1 MWVNK
6 MKEILKN
13 IKLGQIIGIYHFE
26 DSCFTVGKI
35 LKINSK
41 YLFLLSYDINFK
53 EEGIKVFL
61 IASIKRII
69 LKSDY
74 IQNLEKNQKKIF
86 KFNSEDKDLFQEL
99 IKNKTELSIDLADGS
114 IENVYLTERDKNY
127 FSFQMLDD
135 SKNAVSEEVITEN
148 YLKRIKIYNPVER
161 EEYKN
166 FKIITIIDN
175 KESMAYN
182 LFYYENYLIFSEK
195 EEFYDISK
203 INIISKNRIENISDI
218 EIKLDIKK
226 ENFYKILQENNFFN
240 IRSWIYNNYK
250 EEWGYIYKEKVSSD
264 FEKYYKEKLDDK
276 SQENSQLS
284 ISEFIGY
291 NNKKYIPGSSI
302 KGALRT
308 AFIYSDFLENEKK
321 YEIKSSYEIKNGK
334 RVYNRKEG
342 EKLRIEP
349 KKDPFK
355 TVKIFDTE
363 EIELEKFSVN
373 ILQIKEGNLFCEVL
387 GGMYKKID
395 NIEKINFGNEID
407 FKQGINFNIVLTEYY
422 LKNNFKMEYKKNLG
436 IKKLLDSLDDKIE
449 NILNFEIEKE
459 REKDSYNLRNFY
471 EFLKKIFNSF
481 KNKNISLVRIGKYTG
496 FNDKTINLLT
506 TNPSENSRTI
516 LDENNYPMGWVL
528 IKVEEVDI

>member
-1 MWVNK
+1 MNVAKKYNV
-6 MKEILKN
+6 
-13 IKLGQIIGIYHFE
+13 KLIPLTDIYIG
-26 DSCFTVGKI
+26 SGK
-35 LKINSK
+35 
-41 YLFLLSYDINFK
+41 
-53 EEGIKVFL
+53 
-61 IASIKRII
+61 
-69 LKSDY
+69 
-74 IQNLEKNQKKIF
+74 
-86 KFNSEDKDLFQEL
+86 
-99 IKNKTELSIDLADGS
+99 
-114 IENVYLTERDKNY
+114 
-127 FSFQMLDD
+127 
-135 SKNAVSEEVITEN
+135 
-148 YLKRIKIYNPVER
+148 
-161 EEYKN
+161 
-166 FKIITIIDN
+166 
-175 KESMAYN
+175 
-182 LFYYENYLIFSEK
+182 
-195 EEFYDISK
+195 
-203 INIISKNRIENISDI
+203 DI
-218 EIKLDIKK
+218 EAYEYTVKDKYMYRIDMSEVFDKMNDSEK

-250 EEWGYIYKEKVSSD
+250 EKWGYIYKEKVSSD

-321 YEIKSSYEIKNGK
+321 SSYEIKNGK
-334 RVYNRKEG
+334 RVYNRKEIDKEAKIMESEVLLAEKEDRYGNKKG
-342 EKLRIEP
+342 EKLGLEP

-373 ILQIKEGNLFCEVL
+373 VLQIKEGNLFCEVL
-387 GGMYKKID
+387 NGTY
-395 NIEKINFGNEID
+395 NEIKKTKKVN
-407 FKQGINFNIVLTEYY
+407 FEKGINFNIILTEYS
-422 LKNNFKMEYKKNLG
+422 LKDNSMMDYKKNLG
-436 IKKLLDSLDDKIE
+436 IKKLLDSLDDKME

-459 REKDSYNLRNFY
+459 REKDSYNLRSFY

>member
-1 MWVNK
+1 MNVAKKYNV
-6 MKEILKN
+6 
-13 IKLGQIIGIYHFE
+13 KLIPLTDIYIG
-26 DSCFTVGKI
+26 SGK
-35 LKINSK
+35 
-41 YLFLLSYDINFK
+41 
-53 EEGIKVFL
+53 
-61 IASIKRII
+61 
-69 LKSDY
+69 
-74 IQNLEKNQKKIF
+74 
-86 KFNSEDKDLFQEL
+86 
-99 IKNKTELSIDLADGS
+99 
-114 IENVYLTERDKNY
+114 
-127 FSFQMLDD
+127 
-135 SKNAVSEEVITEN
+135 
-148 YLKRIKIYNPVER
+148 
-161 EEYKN
+161 
-166 FKIITIIDN
+166 
-175 KESMAYN
+175 
-182 LFYYENYLIFSEK
+182 
-195 EEFYDISK
+195 
-203 INIISKNRIENISDI
+203 DI
-218 EIKLDIKK
+218 EAYEYTVKDKYMYRIDMSEVFDKMNDSEK

-334 RVYNRKEG
+334 RVYNRKEIDKEAKIMESEVLLAEKEDRYGNKKG
-342 EKLRIEP
+342 EKLGLEP

-373 ILQIKEGNLFCEVL
+373 VLQIKEGNLFCEVL

-436 IKKLLDSLDDKIE
+436 IKKLLDSLDDKME

>member
-1 MWVNK
+1 MNVAKKYNVKLIPLTDIYIGSGKDIEAYEYTVKAGYMYRIDMSEVFDK
-6 MKEILKN
+6 MS
-13 IKLGQIIGIYHFE
+13 
-26 DSCFTVGKI
+26 DSEKGNFRKI
-35 LKINSK
+35 LKKN
-41 YLFLLSYDINFK
+41 
-53 EEGIKVFL
+53 
-61 IASIKRII
+61 
-69 LKSDY
+69 
-74 IQNLEKNQKKIF
+74 NL
-86 KFNSEDKDLFQEL
+86 
-99 IKNKTELSIDLADGS
+99 
-114 IENVYLTERDKNY
+114 
-127 FSFQMLDD
+127 
-135 SKNAVSEEVITEN
+135 
-148 YLKRIKIYNPVER
+148 
-161 EEYKN
+161 
-166 FKIITIIDN
+166 
-175 KESMAYN
+175 
-182 LFYYENYLIFSEK
+182 
-195 EEFYDISK
+195 
-203 INIISKNRIENISDI
+203 
-218 EIKLDIKK
+218 
-226 ENFYKILQENNFFN
+226 FN

-334 RVYNRKEG
+334 RVYNRKEIDKEAKIMESEVLLAEKEDRYGNKIDKKG
-342 EKLRIEP
+342 EKLGLEP

>member
-1 MWVNK
+1 MNVAKKYNV
-6 MKEILKN
+6 
-13 IKLGQIIGIYHFE
+13 KLIPLTDIYIG
-26 DSCFTVGKI
+26 SGK
-35 LKINSK
+35 
-41 YLFLLSYDINFK
+41 
-53 EEGIKVFL
+53 
-61 IASIKRII
+61 
-69 LKSDY
+69 
-74 IQNLEKNQKKIF
+74 
-86 KFNSEDKDLFQEL
+86 
-99 IKNKTELSIDLADGS
+99 
-114 IENVYLTERDKNY
+114 
-127 FSFQMLDD
+127 
-135 SKNAVSEEVITEN
+135 
-148 YLKRIKIYNPVER
+148 
-161 EEYKN
+161 
-166 FKIITIIDN
+166 
-175 KESMAYN
+175 
-182 LFYYENYLIFSEK
+182 
-195 EEFYDISK
+195 
-203 INIISKNRIENISDI
+203 DI
-218 EIKLDIKK
+218 EAYEYTVKDKYMYRIDMSEVFDKMNDSEK

-250 EEWGYIYKEKVSSD
+250 EKWGYIYKEKVSSD

-334 RVYNRKEG
+334 RVYNRKEIDKEAKIMESEVLLAEKEDRYGNKKG
-342 EKLRIEP
+342 EKLGLEP

-373 ILQIKEGNLFCEVL
+373 VLQIKEGNLFCEVL
-387 GGMYKKID
+387 NGTY
-395 NIEKINFGNEID
+395 NEIKKTKKVN
-407 FKQGINFNIVLTEYY
+407 FEKGINFNIILTEYS
-422 LKNNFKMEYKKNLG
+422 LKDNSMMDYKKNLG
-436 IKKLLDSLDDKIE
+436 IKKLLDSLDDKME

-459 REKDSYNLRNFY
+459 REKDSYNLRSFY

>member
-1 MWVNK
+1 MNVAKKYNV
-6 MKEILKN
+6 
-13 IKLGQIIGIYHFE
+13 KLIPLTDIYIG
-26 DSCFTVGKI
+26 SGK
-35 LKINSK
+35 
-41 YLFLLSYDINFK
+41 
-53 EEGIKVFL
+53 
-61 IASIKRII
+61 
-69 LKSDY
+69 
-74 IQNLEKNQKKIF
+74 
-86 KFNSEDKDLFQEL
+86 
-99 IKNKTELSIDLADGS
+99 
-114 IENVYLTERDKNY
+114 
-127 FSFQMLDD
+127 
-135 SKNAVSEEVITEN
+135 
-148 YLKRIKIYNPVER
+148 
-161 EEYKN
+161 
-166 FKIITIIDN
+166 
-175 KESMAYN
+175 
-182 LFYYENYLIFSEK
+182 
-195 EEFYDISK
+195 
-203 INIISKNRIENISDI
+203 DI
-218 EIKLDIKK
+218 EAYEYTVKDKYMYRIDMSEVFDKMNDSEK

-334 RVYNRKEG
+334 RVYNRKEIDKEAKIMESEVLLAEKEDRYGNKKG
-342 EKLRIEP
+342 EKLGLEP

-436 IKKLLDSLDDKIE
+436 IKKLLDSLDDKME

-459 REKDSYNLRNFY
+459 REKDSYNLRSFY

>member
-1 MWVNK
+1 MNVAKKYNV
-6 MKEILKN
+6 
-13 IKLGQIIGIYHFE
+13 KLIPLTDIYIG
-26 DSCFTVGKI
+26 SGK
-35 LKINSK
+35 
-41 YLFLLSYDINFK
+41 
-53 EEGIKVFL
+53 
-61 IASIKRII
+61 
-69 LKSDY
+69 
-74 IQNLEKNQKKIF
+74 
-86 KFNSEDKDLFQEL
+86 
-99 IKNKTELSIDLADGS
+99 
-114 IENVYLTERDKNY
+114 
-127 FSFQMLDD
+127 
-135 SKNAVSEEVITEN
+135 
-148 YLKRIKIYNPVER
+148 
-161 EEYKN
+161 
-166 FKIITIIDN
+166 
-175 KESMAYN
+175 
-182 LFYYENYLIFSEK
+182 
-195 EEFYDISK
+195 
-203 INIISKNRIENISDI
+203 DI
-218 EIKLDIKK
+218 EAYEYTVKDKYMYRIDMSEVFDKMNDSEK

-334 RVYNRKEG
+334 RVYNRKEIDKEAKIMESEVLLAEKEDRYGNKIDKKG
-342 EKLRIEP
+342 EKLGLEP

-387 GGMYKKID
+387 GGTYNEIKKIKKV
-395 NIEKINFGNEID
+395 NFEK
-407 FKQGINFNIVLTEYY
+407 GINFNIVLTEYS
-422 LKNNFKMEYKKNLG
+422 LKDNSMMDYKKNLG
-436 IKKLLDSLDDKIE
+436 IKKLLDSLDDKME

>member
-1 MWVNK
+1 MNVAKKYNV
-6 MKEILKN
+6 
-13 IKLGQIIGIYHFE
+13 KLIPLTDIYIG
-26 DSCFTVGKI
+26 SGK
-35 LKINSK
+35 
-41 YLFLLSYDINFK
+41 
-53 EEGIKVFL
+53 
-61 IASIKRII
+61 
-69 LKSDY
+69 
-74 IQNLEKNQKKIF
+74 
-86 KFNSEDKDLFQEL
+86 
-99 IKNKTELSIDLADGS
+99 
-114 IENVYLTERDKNY
+114 
-127 FSFQMLDD
+127 
-135 SKNAVSEEVITEN
+135 
-148 YLKRIKIYNPVER
+148 
-161 EEYKN
+161 
-166 FKIITIIDN
+166 
-175 KESMAYN
+175 
-182 LFYYENYLIFSEK
+182 
-195 EEFYDISK
+195 
-203 INIISKNRIENISDI
+203 DI
-218 EIKLDIKK
+218 EAYEYTVKDKYMYRIDMSEVFDKMNDSEK

-250 EEWGYIYKEKVSSD
+250 EKWGYIYKEKVSSD

-334 RVYNRKEG
+334 RVYNRKEIDKEAKIMESEVLLAEKEDRYGNKKG
-342 EKLRIEP
+342 EKLGLEP

-373 ILQIKEGNLFCEVL
+373 VLQIKEGNLFCEVL
-387 GGMYKKID
+387 NGTY
-395 NIEKINFGNEID
+395 NEI
-407 FKQGINFNIVLTEYY
+407 KKTKKVNCEKGINFNIILTEYS
-422 LKNNFKMEYKKNLG
+422 LKDNSMMDYKKNLG
-436 IKKLLDSLDDKIE
+436 IKKLLDSLDDKME

-459 REKDSYNLRNFY
+459 REKDSYNLRSFY

>member
-1 MWVNK
+1 MNVAKKYNV
-6 MKEILKN
+6 
-13 IKLGQIIGIYHFE
+13 KLIPLTDIYIG
-26 DSCFTVGKI
+26 SGK
-35 LKINSK
+35 
-41 YLFLLSYDINFK
+41 
-53 EEGIKVFL
+53 
-61 IASIKRII
+61 
-69 LKSDY
+69 
-74 IQNLEKNQKKIF
+74 
-86 KFNSEDKDLFQEL
+86 
-99 IKNKTELSIDLADGS
+99 
-114 IENVYLTERDKNY
+114 
-127 FSFQMLDD
+127 
-135 SKNAVSEEVITEN
+135 
-148 YLKRIKIYNPVER
+148 
-161 EEYKN
+161 
-166 FKIITIIDN
+166 
-175 KESMAYN
+175 
-182 LFYYENYLIFSEK
+182 
-195 EEFYDISK
+195 
-203 INIISKNRIENISDI
+203 DI
-218 EIKLDIKK
+218 EAYEYTVKDKYMYRIDMSEVFDKMNDSEK

-250 EEWGYIYKEKVSSD
+250 EKWGYIYKEKVSSD

-334 RVYNRKEG
+334 RVYNRKEIDKEAKIMESEVLLAEKEDRYGNKKG
-342 EKLRIEP
+342 EKLGLEP

-373 ILQIKEGNLFCEVL
+373 VLQIKEGNLFCEVL
-387 GGMYKKID
+387 NGTY
-395 NIEKINFGNEID
+395 NEIKKTKKVN
-407 FKQGINFNIVLTEYY
+407 FEKGINFNIILTEYS
-422 LKNNFKMEYKKNLG
+422 LKDNSMMDYKKNLG
-436 IKKLLDSLDDKIE
+436 IKKLLDSLDDKME
-449 NILNFEIEKE
+449 NILNFDIEKE
-459 REKDSYNLRNFY
+459 REKDSYNLRSFY

>member
-1 MWVNK
+1 MNVAKKYNV
-6 MKEILKN
+6 
-13 IKLGQIIGIYHFE
+13 KLIPLTDIYIG
-26 DSCFTVGKI
+26 SGK
-35 LKINSK
+35 
-41 YLFLLSYDINFK
+41 
-53 EEGIKVFL
+53 
-61 IASIKRII
+61 
-69 LKSDY
+69 
-74 IQNLEKNQKKIF
+74 
-86 KFNSEDKDLFQEL
+86 
-99 IKNKTELSIDLADGS
+99 
-114 IENVYLTERDKNY
+114 
-127 FSFQMLDD
+127 
-135 SKNAVSEEVITEN
+135 
-148 YLKRIKIYNPVER
+148 
-161 EEYKN
+161 
-166 FKIITIIDN
+166 
-175 KESMAYN
+175 
-182 LFYYENYLIFSEK
+182 
-195 EEFYDISK
+195 
-203 INIISKNRIENISDI
+203 DI
-218 EIKLDIKK
+218 EAHEYTVKDKYMYRIDMSEVFDKMNDSEK

-250 EEWGYIYKEKVSSD
+250 EKWGYIYKEKVSSD

-334 RVYNRKEG
+334 RVYNRKEIDKEAKIMESEVLLAEKEDRYGNKKG
-342 EKLRIEP
+342 EKLGLEP

-373 ILQIKEGNLFCEVL
+373 VLQIKEGNLFCEVL
-387 GGMYKKID
+387 NGTY
-395 NIEKINFGNEID
+395 NEIKKTKKVN
-407 FKQGINFNIVLTEYY
+407 FEKGINFNIILTEYS
-422 LKNNFKMEYKKNLG
+422 LKDNSMMDYKKNLG
-436 IKKLLDSLDDKIE
+436 IKKLLDSLDDKME

-459 REKDSYNLRNFY
+459 REKDSYNLRSFY

>member
-1 MWVNK
+1 MNVAKKYNV
-6 MKEILKN
+6 
-13 IKLGQIIGIYHFE
+13 KLIPLTDIYIG
-26 DSCFTVGKI
+26 SGK
-35 LKINSK
+35 
-41 YLFLLSYDINFK
+41 
-53 EEGIKVFL
+53 
-61 IASIKRII
+61 
-69 LKSDY
+69 
-74 IQNLEKNQKKIF
+74 
-86 KFNSEDKDLFQEL
+86 
-99 IKNKTELSIDLADGS
+99 
-114 IENVYLTERDKNY
+114 
-127 FSFQMLDD
+127 
-135 SKNAVSEEVITEN
+135 
-148 YLKRIKIYNPVER
+148 
-161 EEYKN
+161 
-166 FKIITIIDN
+166 
-175 KESMAYN
+175 
-182 LFYYENYLIFSEK
+182 
-195 EEFYDISK
+195 
-203 INIISKNRIENISDI
+203 DI
-218 EIKLDIKK
+218 EAYEYTVKDKYMYRIDMSEVFDKMNDSKK

-250 EEWGYIYKEKVSSD
+250 EKWGYIYKEKVSSD

-308 AFIYSDFLENEKK
+308 AFIYSEKK

-334 RVYNRKEG
+334 RVYNRKEIDKEAKIMESEVLLAEKEDRYGNKKG
-342 EKLRIEP
+342 EKLGLEP

-373 ILQIKEGNLFCEVL
+373 VLQIKEGNLFCEVL
-387 GGMYKKID
+387 NGTY
-395 NIEKINFGNEID
+395 NEIKKTKKVN
-407 FKQGINFNIVLTEYY
+407 FEKGINFNIILTEYS
-422 LKNNFKMEYKKNLG
+422 LKDNSMMDYKKNLG
-436 IKKLLDSLDDKIE
+436 IKKLLDSLDDKME

-459 REKDSYNLRNFY
+459 REKDSYNLRSFY

>member
-1 MWVNK
+1 MNVAKKYNV
-6 MKEILKN
+6 
-13 IKLGQIIGIYHFE
+13 KLIPLTDIYIG
-26 DSCFTVGKI
+26 SGK
-35 LKINSK
+35 
-41 YLFLLSYDINFK
+41 
-53 EEGIKVFL
+53 
-61 IASIKRII
+61 
-69 LKSDY
+69 
-74 IQNLEKNQKKIF
+74 
-86 KFNSEDKDLFQEL
+86 
-99 IKNKTELSIDLADGS
+99 
-114 IENVYLTERDKNY
+114 
-127 FSFQMLDD
+127 
-135 SKNAVSEEVITEN
+135 
-148 YLKRIKIYNPVER
+148 
-161 EEYKN
+161 
-166 FKIITIIDN
+166 
-175 KESMAYN
+175 
-182 LFYYENYLIFSEK
+182 
-195 EEFYDISK
+195 
-203 INIISKNRIENISDI
+203 DI
-218 EIKLDIKK
+218 EAYEYTVKDKYMYRIDMSEVFDKMNDSEK

-250 EEWGYIYKEKVSSD
+250 EKWGYIYKEKVSSD

-334 RVYNRKEG
+334 RVYNRKEIDKEAKIMESEVLLAEKEDRYGNKKG
-342 EKLRIEP
+342 EKLGLEP

-373 ILQIKEGNLFCEVL
+373 VLQIKEGNLFCEVL
-387 GGMYKKID
+387 NGTY
-395 NIEKINFGNEID
+395 NEIKKTKKVN
-407 FKQGINFNIVLTEYY
+407 FEKGINFNIILTEYS
-422 LKNNFKMEYKKNLG
+422 LKDNSMMDYKKNLG
-436 IKKLLDSLDDKIE
+436 IKKLLDSLDDKME

-459 REKDSYNLRNFY
+459 REKDSYNLRSFY

-506 TNPSENSRTI
+506 TSPSENSRTI

>member
-1 MWVNK
+1 MNVAKKYNV
-6 MKEILKN
+6 
-13 IKLGQIIGIYHFE
+13 KLIPLTDIYIG
-26 DSCFTVGKI
+26 SGK
-35 LKINSK
+35 
-41 YLFLLSYDINFK
+41 
-53 EEGIKVFL
+53 
-61 IASIKRII
+61 
-69 LKSDY
+69 
-74 IQNLEKNQKKIF
+74 
-86 KFNSEDKDLFQEL
+86 
-99 IKNKTELSIDLADGS
+99 
-114 IENVYLTERDKNY
+114 
-127 FSFQMLDD
+127 
-135 SKNAVSEEVITEN
+135 
-148 YLKRIKIYNPVER
+148 
-161 EEYKN
+161 
-166 FKIITIIDN
+166 
-175 KESMAYN
+175 
-182 LFYYENYLIFSEK
+182 
-195 EEFYDISK
+195 
-203 INIISKNRIENISDI
+203 DI
-218 EIKLDIKK
+218 EAYEYTVKDKYMYRIDMSEVFDKMNDSEK

-334 RVYNRKEG
+334 RVYNRKEIDKEAKIMESEVLLAEKEDRYGNKIDKKG
-342 EKLRIEP
+342 EKLGLEP

-373 ILQIKEGNLFCEVL
+373 ILQIREGNLFCEVL
-387 GGMYKKID
+387 GGTYNEIKKIKKV
-395 NIEKINFGNEID
+395 NFEK
-407 FKQGINFNIVLTEYY
+407 GINFNIVLTEYS
-422 LKNNFKMEYKKNLG
+422 LKDNSMMDYKKNLG
-436 IKKLLDSLDDKIE
+436 IKKLLDSLDDKME

>member
-1 MWVNK
+1 MNVAKKYNV
-6 MKEILKN
+6 
-13 IKLGQIIGIYHFE
+13 KLIPLTDIYIG
-26 DSCFTVGKI
+26 SGK
-35 LKINSK
+35 
-41 YLFLLSYDINFK
+41 
-53 EEGIKVFL
+53 
-61 IASIKRII
+61 
-69 LKSDY
+69 
-74 IQNLEKNQKKIF
+74 
-86 KFNSEDKDLFQEL
+86 
-99 IKNKTELSIDLADGS
+99 
-114 IENVYLTERDKNY
+114 
-127 FSFQMLDD
+127 
-135 SKNAVSEEVITEN
+135 
-148 YLKRIKIYNPVER
+148 
-161 EEYKN
+161 
-166 FKIITIIDN
+166 
-175 KESMAYN
+175 
-182 LFYYENYLIFSEK
+182 
-195 EEFYDISK
+195 
-203 INIISKNRIENISDI
+203 DI
-218 EIKLDIKK
+218 EAYEYTVKDKYMYRIDMSEVFDKMNDSEK

-334 RVYNRKEG
+334 RVYNRKEIDKEAKIMESEVLLAEKEDRYGNKKG
-342 EKLRIEP
+342 EKLGLEP

>member
-1 MWVNK
+1 MNVAKKYNV
-6 MKEILKN
+6 
-13 IKLGQIIGIYHFE
+13 KLIPLTDIYIG
-26 DSCFTVGKI
+26 SGK
-35 LKINSK
+35 
-41 YLFLLSYDINFK
+41 
-53 EEGIKVFL
+53 
-61 IASIKRII
+61 
-69 LKSDY
+69 
-74 IQNLEKNQKKIF
+74 
-86 KFNSEDKDLFQEL
+86 
-99 IKNKTELSIDLADGS
+99 
-114 IENVYLTERDKNY
+114 
-127 FSFQMLDD
+127 
-135 SKNAVSEEVITEN
+135 
-148 YLKRIKIYNPVER
+148 
-161 EEYKN
+161 
-166 FKIITIIDN
+166 
-175 KESMAYN
+175 
-182 LFYYENYLIFSEK
+182 
-195 EEFYDISK
+195 
-203 INIISKNRIENISDI
+203 DI
-218 EIKLDIKK
+218 EAYEYTVKDKYMYRIDMSEVFDKMNDSEK

-334 RVYNRKEG
+334 RVYNRKEIDKEAEIMESEVLLAEKEDRYGNKKG
-342 EKLRIEP
+342 EKLGLEP

-373 ILQIKEGNLFCEVL
+373 VLQIKEGNLFCEVL
-387 GGMYKKID
+387 NGTY
-395 NIEKINFGNEID
+395 NEIKKTKKVN
-407 FKQGINFNIVLTEYY
+407 FEKGINFNIILTEYS
-422 LKNNFKMEYKKNLG
+422 LKDNSMIDYKKNLG

>member
-1 MWVNK
+1 MNVAKKYNV
-6 MKEILKN
+6 
-13 IKLGQIIGIYHFE
+13 KLIPLTDIYIG
-26 DSCFTVGKI
+26 SGK
-35 LKINSK
+35 
-41 YLFLLSYDINFK
+41 
-53 EEGIKVFL
+53 
-61 IASIKRII
+61 
-69 LKSDY
+69 
-74 IQNLEKNQKKIF
+74 
-86 KFNSEDKDLFQEL
+86 
-99 IKNKTELSIDLADGS
+99 
-114 IENVYLTERDKNY
+114 
-127 FSFQMLDD
+127 
-135 SKNAVSEEVITEN
+135 
-148 YLKRIKIYNPVER
+148 
-161 EEYKN
+161 
-166 FKIITIIDN
+166 
-175 KESMAYN
+175 
-182 LFYYENYLIFSEK
+182 
-195 EEFYDISK
+195 
-203 INIISKNRIENISDI
+203 DI
-218 EIKLDIKK
+218 EAYEYTVKDKYMYRIDMSEVFDKMNDSEK

-240 IRSWIYNNYK
+240 IRSWIYYNYK

-334 RVYNRKEG
+334 RVYNRKEIDKEAKIMESEVLLAEKEDRYGNKKG
-342 EKLRIEP
+342 EKLGLEP

-373 ILQIKEGNLFCEVL
+373 VLQIKEGNLFCEVL
-387 GGMYKKID
+387 NGTY
-395 NIEKINFGNEID
+395 NEIKKTKKVN
-407 FKQGINFNIVLTEYY
+407 FEKGINFNIILTEYS
-422 LKNNFKMEYKKNLG
+422 LKDNSMMDYKKNLG
-436 IKKLLDSLDDKIE
+436 IKKLLDSLDDKME

-459 REKDSYNLRNFY
+459 REKDSYNLRSFY

>member
-1 MWVNK
+1 MNVAKKYNV
-6 MKEILKN
+6 
-13 IKLGQIIGIYHFE
+13 KLIPLTDIYIG
-26 DSCFTVGKI
+26 SGK
-35 LKINSK
+35 
-41 YLFLLSYDINFK
+41 
-53 EEGIKVFL
+53 
-61 IASIKRII
+61 
-69 LKSDY
+69 
-74 IQNLEKNQKKIF
+74 
-86 KFNSEDKDLFQEL
+86 
-99 IKNKTELSIDLADGS
+99 
-114 IENVYLTERDKNY
+114 
-127 FSFQMLDD
+127 
-135 SKNAVSEEVITEN
+135 
-148 YLKRIKIYNPVER
+148 
-161 EEYKN
+161 
-166 FKIITIIDN
+166 
-175 KESMAYN
+175 
-182 LFYYENYLIFSEK
+182 
-195 EEFYDISK
+195 
-203 INIISKNRIENISDI
+203 DI
-218 EIKLDIKK
+218 EAYEYTVKDKYMYRIDMSEVFDKMNDSEK

-334 RVYNRKEG
+334 RVYNRKEIDKEAKIMESEVLLAEKEDRYGNKIDKKG
-342 EKLRIEP
+342 EKLGLEP

-387 GGMYKKID
+387 GGTYNEIKKIKKV
-395 NIEKINFGNEID
+395 NFEK
-407 FKQGINFNIVLTEYY
+407 GINFNIVLTEYS
-422 LKNNFKMEYKKNLG
+422 LKDNSMMDYKKNLG
-436 IKKLLDSLDDKIE
+436 IKKLLDSLDDKME

-481 KNKNISLVRIGKYTG
+481 KNKNISLIRIGKYTG
-496 FNDKTINLLT
+496 FNDKTMNLVT
-506 TNPSENSRTI
+506 ENPSEKSRTI
-516 LDENNYPMGWVL
+516 FDENKYPMGWAL
-528 IKVEEVDI
+528 IKVEEVNI

>member
-1 MWVNK
+1 MNVAKKYNV
-6 MKEILKN
+6 
-13 IKLGQIIGIYHFE
+13 KLIPLTDIYIG
-26 DSCFTVGKI
+26 SGK
-35 LKINSK
+35 
-41 YLFLLSYDINFK
+41 
-53 EEGIKVFL
+53 
-61 IASIKRII
+61 
-69 LKSDY
+69 
-74 IQNLEKNQKKIF
+74 
-86 KFNSEDKDLFQEL
+86 
-99 IKNKTELSIDLADGS
+99 
-114 IENVYLTERDKNY
+114 
-127 FSFQMLDD
+127 
-135 SKNAVSEEVITEN
+135 
-148 YLKRIKIYNPVER
+148 
-161 EEYKN
+161 
-166 FKIITIIDN
+166 
-175 KESMAYN
+175 
-182 LFYYENYLIFSEK
+182 
-195 EEFYDISK
+195 
-203 INIISKNRIENISDI
+203 DI
-218 EIKLDIKK
+218 EAYEYTVKDKYMYRIDMSEVFDKMNDSEK

-334 RVYNRKEG
+334 RVYNRKEIDKEAKIMESEVLLAEKEDRYGNKKG
-342 EKLRIEP
+342 EKLGLEP

-373 ILQIKEGNLFCEVL
+373 VLQIKEGNLFCEVL
-387 GGMYKKID
+387 NGTY
-395 NIEKINFGNEID
+395 NEIKKTKKVN
-407 FKQGINFNIVLTEYY
+407 FEKGINFNIVLTEYS
-422 LKNNFKMEYKKNLG
+422 LKDNSMMDYKKNLG
-436 IKKLLDSLDDKIE
+436 IKKLLDSLDDKME

-459 REKDSYNLRNFY
+459 REKDSYNLRSFY

>member
-1 MWVNK
+1 MNVAKKYNV
-6 MKEILKN
+6 
-13 IKLGQIIGIYHFE
+13 KLIPLTDIYIG
-26 DSCFTVGKI
+26 SGK
-35 LKINSK
+35 
-41 YLFLLSYDINFK
+41 
-53 EEGIKVFL
+53 
-61 IASIKRII
+61 
-69 LKSDY
+69 
-74 IQNLEKNQKKIF
+74 
-86 KFNSEDKDLFQEL
+86 
-99 IKNKTELSIDLADGS
+99 
-114 IENVYLTERDKNY
+114 
-127 FSFQMLDD
+127 
-135 SKNAVSEEVITEN
+135 
-148 YLKRIKIYNPVER
+148 
-161 EEYKN
+161 
-166 FKIITIIDN
+166 
-175 KESMAYN
+175 
-182 LFYYENYLIFSEK
+182 
-195 EEFYDISK
+195 
-203 INIISKNRIENISDI
+203 DI
-218 EIKLDIKK
+218 EAYEYTVKDKYMYRIDMSEVFDKMNDSEK

-250 EEWGYIYKEKVSSD
+250 EKWGYIYKEKVSSD

-334 RVYNRKEG
+334 RVYNRKEIDKEAKIMESEVLLAEKEDRYGNKKG
-342 EKLRIEP
+342 EKLGLEP

-373 ILQIKEGNLFCEVL
+373 VLQIKEGNLFCEVL
-387 GGMYKKID
+387 NGTY
-395 NIEKINFGNEID
+395 NEIKKTKKVN
-407 FKQGINFNIVLTEYY
+407 FEKGINFNIILTEYS
-422 LKNNFKMEYKKNLG
+422 LKDNSMMDYKKNLG
-436 IKKLLDSLDDKIE
+436 IKKLLDSLDDKME

-459 REKDSYNLRNFY
+459 REKDSYNLRSFY

-481 KNKNISLVRIGKYTG
+481 KNKNISLVRIVKDTG
-496 FNDKTINLLT
+496 INDKTINLLT

>member
-1 MWVNK
+1 MNVAKKYNV
-6 MKEILKN
+6 
-13 IKLGQIIGIYHFE
+13 KLIPLTDIYIG
-26 DSCFTVGKI
+26 SGK
-35 LKINSK
+35 
-41 YLFLLSYDINFK
+41 
-53 EEGIKVFL
+53 
-61 IASIKRII
+61 
-69 LKSDY
+69 
-74 IQNLEKNQKKIF
+74 
-86 KFNSEDKDLFQEL
+86 
-99 IKNKTELSIDLADGS
+99 
-114 IENVYLTERDKNY
+114 
-127 FSFQMLDD
+127 
-135 SKNAVSEEVITEN
+135 
-148 YLKRIKIYNPVER
+148 
-161 EEYKN
+161 
-166 FKIITIIDN
+166 
-175 KESMAYN
+175 
-182 LFYYENYLIFSEK
+182 
-195 EEFYDISK
+195 
-203 INIISKNRIENISDI
+203 DI
-218 EIKLDIKK
+218 EAYEYTVKDKYMYRIDMSEVFDKMNDSEK

-334 RVYNRKEG
+334 RVYNRKEIDKEAKIMESEVLLAEKEDRYGNKKG
-342 EKLRIEP
+342 EKLGLEP

-373 ILQIKEGNLFCEVL
+373 VLQIKEGNLFCEVL
-387 GGMYKKID
+387 NGTY
-395 NIEKINFGNEID
+395 NEIKKTKKVN
-407 FKQGINFNIVLTEYY
+407 FEKGINFNIVLTEYS
-422 LKNNFKMEYKKNLG
+422 LKDNSMMDYKKNLG
-436 IKKLLDSLDDKIE
+436 IKKLLDSLDDKME

>member
-1 MWVNK
+1 MNVAKKYNV
-6 MKEILKN
+6 
-13 IKLGQIIGIYHFE
+13 KLIPLTDIYIG
-26 DSCFTVGKI
+26 SGK
-35 LKINSK
+35 
-41 YLFLLSYDINFK
+41 
-53 EEGIKVFL
+53 
-61 IASIKRII
+61 
-69 LKSDY
+69 
-74 IQNLEKNQKKIF
+74 
-86 KFNSEDKDLFQEL
+86 
-99 IKNKTELSIDLADGS
+99 
-114 IENVYLTERDKNY
+114 
-127 FSFQMLDD
+127 
-135 SKNAVSEEVITEN
+135 
-148 YLKRIKIYNPVER
+148 
-161 EEYKN
+161 
-166 FKIITIIDN
+166 
-175 KESMAYN
+175 
-182 LFYYENYLIFSEK
+182 
-195 EEFYDISK
+195 
-203 INIISKNRIENISDI
+203 DI
-218 EIKLDIKK
+218 EAYEYTVKDKYMYRIDMSEVFDKMNDSEK

-334 RVYNRKEG
+334 RVYNRKEIDKEAKIMESEVLLAEKEDRYGNKIDKKG
-342 EKLRIEP
+342 EKLGLEP

-373 ILQIKEGNLFCEVL
+373 VLQIKEGNLFCEVL
-387 GGMYKKID
+387 NGTY
-395 NIEKINFGNEID
+395 NEIKKTKKVN
-407 FKQGINFNIVLTEYY
+407 FEKGINFNIILTEYS
-422 LKNNFKMEYKKNLG
+422 LKDNSMMDYKKNLG
-436 IKKLLDSLDDKIE
+436 IKKLLDSLDDKME

-516 LDENNYPMGWVL
+516 LDENNYPMGWAL

>member
-1 MWVNK
+1 MNVAKKYNV
-6 MKEILKN
+6 
-13 IKLGQIIGIYHFE
+13 KLIPLTDIYIG
-26 DSCFTVGKI
+26 SGK
-35 LKINSK
+35 
-41 YLFLLSYDINFK
+41 
-53 EEGIKVFL
+53 
-61 IASIKRII
+61 
-69 LKSDY
+69 
-74 IQNLEKNQKKIF
+74 
-86 KFNSEDKDLFQEL
+86 
-99 IKNKTELSIDLADGS
+99 
-114 IENVYLTERDKNY
+114 
-127 FSFQMLDD
+127 
-135 SKNAVSEEVITEN
+135 
-148 YLKRIKIYNPVER
+148 
-161 EEYKN
+161 
-166 FKIITIIDN
+166 
-175 KESMAYN
+175 
-182 LFYYENYLIFSEK
+182 
-195 EEFYDISK
+195 
-203 INIISKNRIENISDI
+203 DI
-218 EIKLDIKK
+218 EAYEYTVKDKYMYRIDMSEVFDKMNDSEK

-250 EEWGYIYKEKVSSD
+250 EKWGYIYKEKVSSD

-334 RVYNRKEG
+334 RVYNRKEIDKEAKIMESEVLLAEKEDRYGNKKG
-342 EKLRIEP
+342 EKLGLEP

-373 ILQIKEGNLFCEVL
+373 VLQIKEGNLFCEVL
-387 GGMYKKID
+387 NGTY
-395 NIEKINFGNEID
+395 NEIKKTKKVN
-407 FKQGINFNIVLTEYY
+407 FEKGINFNIILTEYS
-422 LKNNFKMEYKKNLG
+422 LKDNSMMDYKKNLG
-436 IKKLLDSLDDKIE
+436 IKKLLDSLDDKME

-459 REKDSYNLRNFY
+459 REKDSYNLRSFY

-481 KNKNISLVRIGKYTG
+481 KNKNIILVRIVKYTG

>member
-1 MWVNK
+1 MNVAKKYNV
-6 MKEILKN
+6 
-13 IKLGQIIGIYHFE
+13 KLIPLTDIYIG
-26 DSCFTVGKI
+26 SGK
-35 LKINSK
+35 
-41 YLFLLSYDINFK
+41 
-53 EEGIKVFL
+53 
-61 IASIKRII
+61 
-69 LKSDY
+69 
-74 IQNLEKNQKKIF
+74 
-86 KFNSEDKDLFQEL
+86 
-99 IKNKTELSIDLADGS
+99 
-114 IENVYLTERDKNY
+114 
-127 FSFQMLDD
+127 
-135 SKNAVSEEVITEN
+135 
-148 YLKRIKIYNPVER
+148 
-161 EEYKN
+161 
-166 FKIITIIDN
+166 
-175 KESMAYN
+175 
-182 LFYYENYLIFSEK
+182 
-195 EEFYDISK
+195 
-203 INIISKNRIENISDI
+203 DI
-218 EIKLDIKK
+218 EAYEYTVKDKYMYRIDMSEVFDKMNDSEK

-250 EEWGYIYKEKVSSD
+250 EKWGYIYKEKVSSD

-334 RVYNRKEG
+334 RVYNRKEIDKEAKIMESEVLLAEKEDRYGNKKG
-342 EKLRIEP
+342 EKLGLEP
-349 KKDPFK
+349 KKEPFK

-373 ILQIKEGNLFCEVL
+373 VLQIKEGNLFCEVL
-387 GGMYKKID
+387 NGTY
-395 NIEKINFGNEID
+395 NEIKKTKKVN
-407 FKQGINFNIVLTEYY
+407 FEKGINFNIILTEYS
-422 LKNNFKMEYKKNLG
+422 LKDNSMMDYKKNLG
-436 IKKLLDSLDDKIE
+436 IKKLLDSLDDKME

-459 REKDSYNLRNFY
+459 REKDSYNLRSFY

>member
-1 MWVNK
+1 MNVAKKYNV
-6 MKEILKN
+6 
-13 IKLGQIIGIYHFE
+13 KLIPLTDIYIG
-26 DSCFTVGKI
+26 SGK
-35 LKINSK
+35 
-41 YLFLLSYDINFK
+41 
-53 EEGIKVFL
+53 
-61 IASIKRII
+61 
-69 LKSDY
+69 
-74 IQNLEKNQKKIF
+74 
-86 KFNSEDKDLFQEL
+86 
-99 IKNKTELSIDLADGS
+99 
-114 IENVYLTERDKNY
+114 
-127 FSFQMLDD
+127 
-135 SKNAVSEEVITEN
+135 
-148 YLKRIKIYNPVER
+148 
-161 EEYKN
+161 
-166 FKIITIIDN
+166 
-175 KESMAYN
+175 
-182 LFYYENYLIFSEK
+182 
-195 EEFYDISK
+195 
-203 INIISKNRIENISDI
+203 DI
-218 EIKLDIKK
+218 EAYEYTVKDKYMYRIDMSEVFDKMNDSEK

-291 NNKKYIPGSSI
+291 NNKKY
-302 KGALRT
+302 
-308 AFIYSDFLENEKK
+308 
-321 YEIKSSYEIKNGK
+321 EIKSSYEIKNGK
-334 RVYNRKEG
+334 RVYNRKEIDKEVKIMESEVLLAEKEDRYGNKIDKKG
-342 EKLRIEP
+342 EKIGLEP

-373 ILQIKEGNLFCEVL
+373 ILQLKEGNLFCEVL

-436 IKKLLDSLDDKIE
+436 IKKLLDSLDDKME

>member
-1 MWVNK
+1 MNVAKKYNV
-6 MKEILKN
+6 
-13 IKLGQIIGIYHFE
+13 KLIPLTDIYIG
-26 DSCFTVGKI
+26 SGK
-35 LKINSK
+35 
-41 YLFLLSYDINFK
+41 
-53 EEGIKVFL
+53 
-61 IASIKRII
+61 
-69 LKSDY
+69 
-74 IQNLEKNQKKIF
+74 
-86 KFNSEDKDLFQEL
+86 
-99 IKNKTELSIDLADGS
+99 
-114 IENVYLTERDKNY
+114 
-127 FSFQMLDD
+127 
-135 SKNAVSEEVITEN
+135 
-148 YLKRIKIYNPVER
+148 
-161 EEYKN
+161 
-166 FKIITIIDN
+166 
-175 KESMAYN
+175 
-182 LFYYENYLIFSEK
+182 
-195 EEFYDISK
+195 
-203 INIISKNRIENISDI
+203 DI
-218 EIKLDIKK
+218 EAYEYTVKDKYMYRIDMSEVFDKMNDSEK

-334 RVYNRKEG
+334 RVYNRKEIDKEVKIMESEVLLAEKEDRYGNKKG
-342 EKLRIEP
+342 EKLGLEP

-373 ILQIKEGNLFCEVL
+373 VLQIKEGNLFCEVL
-387 GGMYKKID
+387 NGTY
-395 NIEKINFGNEID
+395 NEIKKTKKVN
-407 FKQGINFNIVLTEYY
+407 FEKGINFNIILTEYS
-422 LKNNFKMEYKKNLG
+422 LKDNSMMDYKKNLG
-436 IKKLLDSLDDKIE
+436 IKKLLDSLDDKME